1 MRTVLIISD
10 RKESIDKLR
19 SSLPDECSVFTA
31 NSDEEALELVRNVGV
46 DLAFI
51 DPMVLN
57 DEVLKT
63 ASKLKSYK
71 PSSLVIC
78 MLNNV
83 TLEGSENAEPDL
95 SDSGFDN
102 QQVFDFFIRK
112 PILLTEAK
120 KVINNAFEKQ
130 HLLQELAYLKKG
142 AANGQNHVVANA
154 TSQVSSV
161 ASPERRV
168 SPILTAMAKALSTSF
183 DLDKLINLFLEIVAE
198 MLKLNR
204 VSLAIYDSASGEYRI
219 NKAQRGLLPK
229 IASSIKLRADDALPS
244 WMIKEGRLI
253 TKSEAELMVFNP
265 SFRQINSELEMLQ
278 AVASI
283 PLLARGKLMGILS
296 IGPRVTGVPYTHFE
310 LETLF
315 ILASHVAVSIQDI
328 GLYHQIQYQNTYLDN
343 ILRHMSSG
351 VITINPDERVTIY
364 NPRAAEILKIPIDQ
378 VLNKDLRALPSP
390 LGDLLF
396 ETLKHGKTYQ
406 KVEKQ
411 LALGKLPLEVST
423 YQIEDEQGTVCGSV
437 MVFEDVSQRKQL
449 EQEKRRSTELDL
461 FNGIM
466 ATMAHEIKNPLV
478 SIHTFVELLPSQFE
492 DTEFRDHFA
501 PIILNDVKRLD
512 ELVEKMVSFAN
523 TEPPR
528 FEVGNLEALL
538 NECMGILKAE
548 NPDKSVEVSLKCQA
562 QIPSMRYDKVRMTK
576 GFLYL
581 MRFLVRGADSPAK
594 VAIRLNLLNS
604 NAPPLSPLRKGGER
618 GMGTRGT
625 PYIEIEMRGDS
636 KRVPPECLTHLFSPF
651 SESHTN
657 GTDLGL
663 WVSQRIVEDHGGRL
677 EAKPLAEDKIAFQIL
692 IPTPTSNY

>member
-10 RKESIDKLR
+10 RRESIDKLR
-19 SSLPDECSVFTA
+19 SSLPDECSVLEA
-31 NSDEEALELVRNVGV
+31 NSDEDALKLVQNVGV

-51 DPMVLN
+51 DPPVLN

-71 PSSLVIC
+71 PSSVVIC
-78 MLNNV
+78 MLSNV
-83 TLEGSENAEPDL
+83 ILEGSENAEPDS

-102 QQVFDFFIRK
+102 HHVFDFFIRK

-120 KVINNAFEKQ
+120 KVINSAFEKQ

-142 AANGQNHVVANA
+142 ATNGQNHAVANA
-154 TSQVSSV
+154 TSQASSA
-161 ASPERRV
+161 ASPDRRV
-168 SPILTAMAKALSTSF
+168 SNILTAMAKALTTSF
-183 DLDKLINLFLEIVAE
+183 DLDKLTNLFLEFVAE

-219 NKAQRGLLPK
+219 ETRQRGLMPK
-229 IASSIKLRADDALPS
+229 IASSIKLRAEDALPS

-253 TKSEAELMVFNP
+253 TKSETESMIFNP

-283 PLLARGKLMGILS
+283 PLLAGGNLMGILS
-296 IGPRVTGVPYTHFE
+296 IGSRVTGVPYTHFE

-315 ILASHVAVSIQDI
+315 ILASHVAVLIQDI
-328 GLYHQIQYQNTYLDN
+328 GWYHQLQYQNTYLDN

-351 VITINPDERVTIY
+351 VLTINLDGRVTIY
-364 NPRAAEILKIPIDQ
+364 NPRAAEILKIPSDQ
-378 VLNKDLRALPSP
+378 VLNKDLRTLPSP

-396 ETLKHGKTYQ
+396 ETLTQGKTYQ
-406 KVEKQ
+406 RVEKQ
-411 LALGKLPLEVST
+411 LAWGKLPLEVST
-423 YQIEDEQGTVCGSV
+423 YQIEDERGKVCGSV
-437 MVFEDVSQRKQL
+437 MVFEDLSQQKQL
-449 EQEKRRSTELDL
+449 EQERRRSTELDL

-492 DTEFRDHFA
+492 DTEFRNHFA

-512 ELVEKMVSFAN
+512 ELVDKMVSFAD
-523 TEPPR
+523 TEPHR
-528 FEVGNLEALL
+528 FDADNLEALL
-538 NECMGILKAE
+538 NECMDLLKAE
-548 NPDKSVEVSLKCQA
+548 NPDKSVEVSFKCQA
-562 QIPSMRYDKVRMTK
+562 QIPSVKYDKGRMTK

-594 VAIRLNLLNS
+594 MAIRLNLLNS
-604 NAPPLSPLRKGGER
+604 NEKER
-618 GMGTRGT
+618 RGGTRGT

-636 KRVPPECLTHLFSPF
+636 KRVPPESLTHLFSPF

-677 EAKPLAEDKIAFQIL
+677 EAKSLAEDKIACQIL